1 MMLSLLKSVGVIAKH
16 AAWWNAY
23 EIRLY
28 WSTREIP
35 KVTPKWSFKYNP
47 EENKEKTDKK
57 VSSGPMPIFEAI
69 QILQV
74 PNEFN
79 IDQVEEKY
87 NKLLKINDPNKGGS
101 FYIQC
106 KITGA
111 RQTLI
116 QALIPPEISKEVE
129 KLNKEKKL

>member
-1 MMLSLLKSVGVIAKH
+1 
-16 AAWWNAY
+16 
-23 EIRLY
+23 
-28 WSTREIP
+28 
-35 KVTPKWSFKYNP
+35 VTPKWSFKYNP
-47 EENKEKTDKK
+47 EEDKNKDKSEKTEKK
-57 VSSGPMPIFEAI
+57 AQLGPMPISEAI

-79 IDQVEEKY
+79 LEQVEERY

-111 RQTLI
+111 RQTLV
-116 QALIPPEISKEVE
+116 QALIPPEMSEEVE
-129 KLNKEKKL
+129 KAKQGKEASEQETKPESPQN